1 MSNYSLRIHLD
12 RSQICLILMLEK
24 NHPQFCLVSTTNSL
38 IGDHLVDIVDVDEGV
53 IGSEMPSR
61 VNMSVWD
68 LSQWILHEQLD
79 KKHV

>member
-1 MSNYSLRIHLD
+1 M
-12 RSQICLILMLEK
+12 
-24 NHPQFCLVSTTNSL
+24 
-38 IGDHLVDIVDVDEGV
+38 DIVDVDEGV

-79 KKHV
+79 KKHVNILILLR

>member
-1 MSNYSLRIHLD
+1 M
-12 RSQICLILMLEK
+12 
-24 NHPQFCLVSTTNSL
+24 
-38 IGDHLVDIVDVDEGV
+38 DIVDVDDGV

-79 KKHV
+79 IKHV